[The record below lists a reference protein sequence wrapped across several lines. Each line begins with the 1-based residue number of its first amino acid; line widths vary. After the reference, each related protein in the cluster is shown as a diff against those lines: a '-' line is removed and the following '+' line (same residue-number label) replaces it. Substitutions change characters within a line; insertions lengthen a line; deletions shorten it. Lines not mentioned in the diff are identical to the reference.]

1 MEITINKLYEGKATI
16 IKDNKYLKTEE
27 YTKPFIEE
35 MSLFTKSFI
44 IDVQSPIQLTL
55 TDKNKDLTY
64 NKVSIQAVLPI
75 KNDIDHYAEVYGL
88 VYGLDVKTP
97 VYKIYRAYMNRNDKS
112 LCILNPQWLN
122 VYKIKKEEKFSYNIK
137 ALMESENNMKSKLT
151 LMKSTFLDIDKRNT
165 LLGTQIESSFGLCY
179 SHDGGKVKL
188 SSLNIIKAFQ
198 DVYINASSKYYVKE
212 TEEGTVFNYYN
223 CFADQIMKDNKDI
236 LNKWEKTY
244 LVKLLFK
251 SVCKL

>member
-1 MEITINKLYEGKATI
+1 
-16 IKDNKYLKTEE
+16 
-27 YTKPFIEE
+27 
-35 MSLFTKSFI
+35 
-44 IDVQSPIQLTL
+44 
-55 TDKNKDLTY
+55 
-64 NKVSIQAVLPI
+64 
-75 KNDIDHYAEVYGL
+75 
-88 VYGLDVKTP
+88 
-97 VYKIYRAYMNRNDKS
+97 
-112 LCILNPQWLN
+112 
-122 VYKIKKEEKFSYNIK
+122 
-137 ALMESENNMKSKLT
+137 MESENNMKSKLT

-236 LNKWEKTY
+236 LNK
-244 LVKLLFK
+244 
-251 SVCKL
+251 